1 MGGGI
6 GRCGGMRAG
15 IGMDEPLSQSGSRS
29 WRWPVRRLILSC
41 QLYERGWSFD
51 EIARHPDIKSTAR
64 NVRRALRRAGADLDD
79 FRRGK
84 VVRILVRHAALP
96 ALEAAARTRRI
107 DLDELLDRLVSV
119 LASDPALVRNVL
131 DDEAA

>member
-1 MGGGI
+1 M
-6 GRCGGMRAG
+6 
-15 IGMDEPLSQSGSRS
+15 
-29 WRWPVRRLILSC
+29 RRLILSC